1 MKKGFISIL
10 TLFVLLVLSLT
21 ITFIYQQNIN
31 NSEYISDLYNKK
43 QAQYLAESVI
53 NKYLVENY
61 DELEDIILTDHKK
74 YNKINEEVNKNT
86 EKYLLE
92 DDLKISYEGRNYT
105 LKLRHIYIKED
116 PKINDS
122 YKLSIFNIRVGNSKS
137 SSEIWFKVIDDADN
151 LKNNGK
157 KIEIITKLTY

>member
-74 YNKINEEVNKNT
+74 YNKINEELNKST

-105 LKLRHIYIKED
+105 LKLRHIYRKED
-116 PKINDS
+116 PRINDS

>member
-92 DDLKISYEGRNYT
+92 DDLKISYEVRNYT
-105 LKLRHIYIKED
+105 LKLIHIYIK
-116 PKINDS
+116 
-122 YKLSIFNIRVGNSKS
+122 
-137 SSEIWFKVIDDADN
+137 
-151 LKNNGK
+151 
-157 KIEIITKLTY
+157 